1 MKQKPAETILTDL
14 HASTILLRLRHSTLF
29 ENLSEEQ
36 FNSVRSRLIERH
48 YTRDEVVVDEH
59 AGGDRVFIIA
69 DGRVKITKRSRS
81 GEETLFA
88 LLHHGDFFG
97 GGELIDGRPRR
108 SRVVAVD
115 DCLMYELP
123 RANFDQL
130 LHESH
135 PFSVRLIQVLSVR
148 LNALD
153 HYFMKEIDRNA
164 ERSKLELER
173 LANLVEAA
181 KVVNSTLDLDK
192 LLGIILDTAVKIVQ
206 ADRGTL
212 YLIDEAKAEL
222 WSKILKGLELVKIR
236 LPVGKGLAGYVAATG
251 DVINIPDAYLDA
263 RFNPEVDART
273 GYRTKSILCV
283 PMHNKENKIIGV
295 LQLFNKVKGQFTVDD
310 ISILEALSVHA
321 SIAIENARL
330 HEQEQQKI
338 ALEKDLQAARDVQMA
353 LLPKAPPAIDG
364 YDLAGTTIPAQAVGG
379 DYFDFIR
386 LDQNRLG
393 VCVGDVSG
401 KGLPAA
407 LLMANLQANLRAQTI
422 TSAMPKVALAR
433 VNNMLT
439 QSTSAEKFITLFF
452 GILDF
457 GKHAV
462 TFCNAGHNPPFLFSR
477 EATPR
482 QLTAG
487 GIVLGVLQDFSFEEQ
502 TITLSP
508 GDLIAMY
515 SDGVTEAVN
524 TQQEQFG
531 EDRLIEVI
539 AAHRGDSAE
548 EVCAAI
554 VGAVNAF
561 AEGAAQADDIT
572 VLVLRRTS

>member
-1 MKQKPAETILTDL
+1 MEQDIPKTTPADL
-14 HASTILLRLRHSTLF
+14 HSSTILLRLRHSTLF
-29 ENLSEEQ
+29 ENLSDEQ
-36 FNSVRSRLIERH
+36 FNAVRSRLIERR
-48 YTRDEVVVDEH
+48 YSRDDVIVDER

-69 DGRVKITKRSRS
+69 DGRVKITKRTRF

-164 ERSKLELER
+164 ERSRLELDR
-173 LANLVEAA
+173 LQNLVEAA
-181 KVVNSTLDLDK
+181 KVVNSTLELDR
-192 LLGIILDTAVKIVQ
+192 LLGIILDTSLKIVQ

-212 YLIDEAKAEL
+212 YLIDEVKQEL
-222 WSKILKGLELVKIR
+222 WSKILKGLELVEIR
-236 LPVGKGLAGYVAATG
+236 LPIGKGLAGYVAATG

-263 RFNPEVDART
+263 RFNPDVDART

-283 PMHNKENKIIGV
+283 PMRNKENKIIGV
-295 LQLFNKVKGQFTVDD
+295 LQLFNKIKGQFAADD

-330 HEQEQQKI
+330 YEQEQQKI

-353 LLPKAPPAIDG
+353 LLPKVPPTIDG
-364 YDLAGTTIPAQAVGG
+364 YDFTGIMIPAQAVGG

-422 TSAMPKVALAR
+422 MSPVPKIALGR
-433 VNNMLT
+433 INNLLT
-439 QSTSAEKFITLFF
+439 QSTGADKFITLFF
-452 GILDF
+452 GIVDF
-457 GKHAV
+457 GKHIF
-462 TFCNAGHNPPFLFSR
+462 TFCNAGHNPPLMFSNDP
-477 EATPR
+477 TPQ

-487 GIVLGVLQDFSFEEQ
+487 GIVLGVLHDFSFEEE
-502 TITLSP
+502 TVALSP
-508 GDLIAMY
+508 KDLIVMY
-515 SDGVTEAVN
+515 SDGVTEAMN
-524 TQQEQFG
+524 KQQEQFG
-531 EDRLIEVI
+531 EERLVEVI
-539 AAHRGDSAE
+539 AAHRHDSADK
-548 EVCAAI
+548 VCTAI
-554 VGAVNAF
+554 VVAVSSF
-561 AEGAAQADDIT
+561 SEGAAQADDIT
-572 VLVLRRTS
+572 VLVLKRV